1 MSHAVAD
8 PVFPSEAPSGPGPLA
23 RLADAWMAG
32 QDAAHRYL
40 LLLRFLLV
48 NLAGTAFLA
57 VAWLQGWIGLL
68 LAADRTRLV
77 SAIGLLFLLGL
88 VWCTQRVLVVSRE
101 LNALESGALDPA
113 SRVGTY
119 LRDVAGR
126 DAGTRGNLA
135 AILKLKL
142 FARIAPVRHLANSLV
157 LLGLVGTVLGFI
169 IALSGVDPQLASDVS
184 AVGPM
189 ISTLIDGMS
198 VALHTTL
205 VGALLNIWL
214 MVAYR
219 ILEGGTVRLFTK
231 TVELGERHVR
241 P

>member
-8 PVFPSEAPSGPGPLA
+8 PVFPSRSPAAPGPFA
-23 RLADAWMAG
+23 RLAEAWMAG
-32 QDAAHRYL
+32 QEAAHRYL

-48 NLAGTAFLA
+48 NLAGVAFVA
-57 VAWLQGWIGLL
+57 VAWMEGWIAFL

-77 SAIGLLFLLGL
+77 SAIALLFLIGL
-88 VWCTQRVLVVSRE
+88 VWCGQRVLVVSRE
-101 LNALESGALDPA
+101 LNGLESGAIDPA
-113 SRVGTY
+113 GRVGAY
-119 LRDVAGR
+119 LRDIAGR

-135 AILKLKL
+135 AILRIKL
-142 FARIAPVRHLANSLV
+142 FARIAPVRHVANSLV

-169 IALSGVDPQLASDVS
+169 IALSGVNPELVSDVS

-189 ISTLIDGMS
+189 ISTLIEGMS

-205 VGALLNIWL
+205 VGALLNVWL

-231 TVELGERHVR
+231 AVELGERHVR